1 MAVSIFPE
9 TETNTYTRMKELMF
23 SGGIAYGERFTEVQ
37 ISEKLNVSR
46 MPVREAF
53 KLLMYEGFIERSETT
68 GYKIKT
74 FSEQDIIDIYIFREC
89 IEGMLTYLF
98 TYKHSPSQL
107 FYLESILNKMYE
119 HRDSANEPLMAQIDE
134 EFHRVIARGAANPQM
149 LTQFEL
155 LLQKNIFINHVLLHN
170 KLADGTDPAQYYTK
184 QHSLSIYLEH
194 EEIISYIKK
203 PDAEGA
209 ERCARNAIKEGL
221 KKILAI
227 LAERYSHL

>member
-1 MAVSIFPE
+1 MALSRFSE
-9 TETNTYTRMKELMF
+9 AESNTYTQIKELMF
-23 SGGIAYGERFTEVQ
+23 SGKIGYGKRFTEVQ

-89 IEGMLTYLF
+89 IDGMLTYLF
-98 TYKHSPSQL
+98 TYKHTPSQL
-107 FYLESILNKMYE
+107 FYLENILNKMKK
-119 HRDSANEPLMAQIDE
+119 HKDSGNEPLMAQIDQ

-149 LTQFEL
+149 LAQFEL
-155 LLQKNIFINHVLLHN
+155 LLQKNIFINHVLIHN
-170 KLADGTDPAQYYTK
+170 DLGDGIDPSQYYTP

-194 EEIISYIKK
+194 EEIINYIKK
-203 PDAEGA
+203 PDPEGA

-227 LAERYSHL
+227 LAERYSHI